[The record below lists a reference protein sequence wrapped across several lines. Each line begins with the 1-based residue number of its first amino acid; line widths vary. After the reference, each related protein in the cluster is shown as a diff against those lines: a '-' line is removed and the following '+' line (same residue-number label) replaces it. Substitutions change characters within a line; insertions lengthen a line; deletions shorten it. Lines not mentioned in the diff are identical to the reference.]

1 MSINSKN
8 EISFKCTYE
17 IKNYNEIQILN
28 YRGLNEIN
36 EEIKTKIKI
45 LNLDKIEEL
54 IFIKKFDKIGL
65 NTINFV
71 IEEKLTNTSFL
82 FNGCSTLKKIEFI
95 SFDTSQIT
103 NMKAMFQGCNEL
115 ELLNLSNF
123 DTSKVTNMEY
133 MFSKCNKLKEIK

>member
-17 IKNYNEIQILN
+17 IKDYNEIQILN
-28 YRGLNEIN
+28 YRGINEIN

-65 NTINFV
+65 NTINFL

-82 FNGCSTLKKIEFI
+82 FNGCSALKKIEFI

-103 NMKAMFQGCNEL
+103 NMKAMFQG
-115 ELLNLSNF
+115 
-123 DTSKVTNMEY
+123 
-133 MFSKCNKLKEIK
+133 